1 MIRLFVAGVLALS
14 GMATLGAA
22 QEPALPDVLS
32 RAADYVSTYRSKV
45 SGVSL
50 EEAFILTSQT
60 PGLPPVPKR
69 VSSDLVLLNLGERLI
84 GLRDP
89 FAVDGNALRE
99 RKPRVITRLTP
110 PTMAAWSAVQAYSQE
125 NDNQFV
131 ANVVLWYNDPVFALQ
146 FVEKRHQPGII
157 YKLDGKK
164 KINNV
169 QVVGIGYK
177 EKQEKDK
184 KYLFGTPGNPSSS
197 GRIWVEPATGAIYQ
211 IELWVQSESD
221 TVRSEIRFALDE
233 KLGMV
238 LPREA
243 THRFEWRGRGTGISN
258 VDASASGERMSFD
271 GSVKYSN
278 PIYTPIDLAK
288 MMR

>member
-1 MIRLFVAGVLALS
+1 MS
-14 GMATLGAA
+14 C
-22 QEPALPDVLS
+22 
-32 RAADYVSTYRSKV
+32 
-45 SGVSL
+45 
-50 EEAFILTSQT
+50 
-60 PGLPPVPKR
+60 
-69 VSSDLVLLNLGERLI
+69 
-84 GLRDP
+84 DP

-99 RKPRVITRLTP
+99 RKPRVITP
-110 PTMAAWSAVQAYSQE
+110 AQAADDGGMERSAGVFPGKRQSVPRERRAL
-125 NDNQFV
+125 V
-131 ANVVLWYNDPVFALQ
+131 HDPVFALQ

-157 YKLDGKK
+157 DKLDGKK

-169 QVVGIGYK
+169 QVVGVGYK
-177 EKQEKDK
+177 EKQEKGK

-233 KLGMV
+233 KLGMG
-238 LPREA
+238 LPKEA

-271 GSVKYSN
+271 ASVKYSN
-278 PIYTPIDLAK
+278 PTYTPIDLAK